1 MPNIPKAIDTQKMI
15 RAKCDNIKEILLQK
29 NKEYGNSA
37 INPVRIFSSADN
49 IEQINVRLDDKLSRI
64 KNKGNKTIKED
75 TVLDLIGYLILRQ
88 IAIKMINYK
97 EKGV

>member
-15 RAKCDNIKEILLQK
+15 RAECDNIKEILLQK

>member
-1 MPNIPKAIDTQKMI
+1 MPNIPKAIDIQKMI
-15 RAKCDNIKEILLQK
+15 SAECNNIKEILLQK